1 MKHNHSHVYSKLTSK
16 TVFMDV
22 YVDDGVYTADTEAE
36 EGASLHAGFTTLHVS
51 QCVTCFC
58 VFGDLLV
65 LLHYM

>member
-1 MKHNHSHVYSKLTSK
+1 MKHNQFHVCSKLTSK

-51 QCVTCFC
+51 QCISVYNDISALTIF
-58 VFGDLLV
+58 VSV
-65 LLHYM
+65 

>member
-1 MKHNHSHVYSKLTSK
+1 MKRDQSHICSKLTSK

-51 QCVTCFC
+51 QCVSVC
-58 VFGDLLV
+58 GDLLV